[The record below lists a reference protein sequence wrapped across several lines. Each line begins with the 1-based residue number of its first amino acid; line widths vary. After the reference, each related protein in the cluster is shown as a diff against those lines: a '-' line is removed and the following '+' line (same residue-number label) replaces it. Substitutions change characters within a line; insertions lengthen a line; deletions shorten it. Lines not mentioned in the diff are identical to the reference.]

1 MTKVMSRIY
10 YGVLLFVSG
19 GMKER
24 LMRKRK
30 IDTHSLAIPSLG
42 KTIRYIEW
50 IAIATSAIVIL
61 LRMTGFVDKQPQP
74 PILLPDWLILIC
86 LLSLVPLS
94 FIFPIDRPLWQRRAY
109 ILFEVAIIL
118 FTRFSN
124 VNLELSLYLIY
135 AKACFLLKRK
145 DVITIVIVAG
155 VMWSS
160 IPAWL
165 LLRFPELIKFFNSQ
179 RTSPVD
185 VNSLVLENLVNRL
198 SDYLAASTF
207 VLLLSFVIVSERR
220 SRQKAIEL
228 AKEIDYLSAAL
239 ERSRIARDIHDSL
252 GHTLTTL
259 DIQLELAQKLFD
271 RDRNKAK
278 SALDNAKNLADR
290 SLGDVR
296 RSVREMRS
304 DFNLDEALTNL
315 ISQIEDDRNLA
326 IELDWNLPKLPLQT
340 SYQIYYIL
348 QEGLTNIQKHA
359 KATLVSIR
367 GQPSS
372 EGIILEIEDNGY
384 GFNPNLIHSGYGLLG
399 MKERVDNLGGD
410 FKINSAI
417 DRGTCIQIK
426 IPT

>member
-1 MTKVMSRIY
+1 M
-10 YGVLLFVSG
+10 
-19 GMKER
+19 
-24 LMRKRK
+24 
-30 IDTHSLAIPSLG
+30 A
-42 KTIRYIEW
+42 
-50 IAIATSAIVIL
+50 
-61 LRMTGFVDKQPQP
+61 GFVDKQPKP
-74 PILLPDWLILIC
+74 PILFADWLILIC

-94 FIFPIDRPLWQRRAY
+94 FIFPIDRPLWQKRAY

-145 DVITIVIVAG
+145 DVITIVILAG

-165 LLRFPELIKFFNSQ
+165 LLRFPELIEFFNSQ

-220 SRQKAIEL
+220 SREKAIAL

-239 ERSRIARDIHDSL
+239 ERSRIARNIHDHL

-259 DIQLELAQKLFD
+259 DIQLELAQRLFD
-271 RDRNKAK
+271 RNPDKAK

-290 SLGDVR
+290 SLSDVR
-296 RSVREMRS
+296 RSVQTMRTEN
-304 DFNLDEALTNL
+304 FNLDEAILTL
-315 ISQIEDDRNLA
+315 ITQIKEHQNLA
-326 IELDWNLPKLPLQT
+326 IDIDLNLPNLPSQIG
-340 SYQIYYIL
+340 YQFYCIV

-359 KATLVSIR
+359 QASLVSIR
-367 GQPSS
+367 GQSTS
-372 EGIILEIEDNGY
+372 EGIILEIKDNGR
-384 GFNPNLIHSGYGLLG
+384 GFNPSRVNSGYGLLG
-399 MKERVDNLGGD
+399 MKERVDNLGGN

-417 DRGTCIQIK
+417 NRGTCIQVT
-426 IPT
+426 IPS